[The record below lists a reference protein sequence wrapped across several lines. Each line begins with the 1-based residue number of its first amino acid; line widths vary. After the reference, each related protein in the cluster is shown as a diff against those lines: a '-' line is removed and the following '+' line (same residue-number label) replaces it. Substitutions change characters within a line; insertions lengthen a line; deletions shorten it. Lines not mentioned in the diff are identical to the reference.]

1 MRARVIIYRGDGK
14 KIELIYG
21 GFLSAFYFIPKCL
34 LDKCPAEIQNFPRR
48 PRDLLYDEKA
58 IEIAN
63 SDLFLLA
70 MIDTLAYLVWP
81 HLGIPGEM
89 ESYSGY
95 DPGWRIAH
103 CTSYWAEAMM
113 EEKLIPTVQSL
124 FKELYWVRLGYVSM
138 EEATEILAQAVP
150 AALQKHGLTAV
161 LETVKEMRCEEDFD
175 YRASHQKTDYYR
187 KQYHTRSKHPQCS
200 LEELQEKYIEQYD
213 GEEFDVPDPGDAM
226 EEQSNSQTDI
236 DQFLASLSERDRRI
250 VEGRLNGETMEEIAQ
265 RVGYKTHSAV
275 WKRLEKIGSI
285 YKERNQDSI

>member
-113 EEKLIPTVQSL
+113 EE
-124 FKELYWVRLGYVSM
+124 
-138 EEATEILAQAVP
+138 ATEILAQAVP
-150 AALQKHGLTAV
+150 AGLQKHGLTAV

-213 GEEFDVPDPGDAM
+213 GEEFDVPDPGDDM
-226 EEQSNSQTDI
+226 EEQSNSQADI
-236 DQFLASLSERDRRI
+236 EQFLASLPERDRQI